1 MPTRFTRRELVGV
14 AAAAAT
20 AAPLFNA
27 AHAAATAPSRRTNII
42 YIHSHDSGRYLSP
55 YGYAVPTPRLLALAR
70 EGVLFRQMHCASP
83 SCSASRAAL
92 LTGQSAHSSGM
103 LGLTHRGWDLAHP
116 ERHLVHT
123 LSRAGYATVLAGLQH
138 VARDATSIGY
148 ARILPHKSNLVR
160 DVAPGAAAFLRSPA
174 AKAQPFF
181 LDVGFEETHRP
192 LHPPVDDPAYIQPPA
207 GIPDTPESRRDMA
220 HYYASARALD
230 HGVGLILDALRA
242 AGLAERTLV
251 ISTTDHGLPFP
262 TMKGELR
269 DGGTGVSMIMRG
281 PGAFSGPKV
290 SDALLSQVD
299 LFPTLCE
306 YLGIAPPDWLEG
318 RSFLPVVDGRKAE
331 VNDAI
336 FSELTF
342 HAAYEPKRAV
352 RTQRYKYIRRFD
364 GRRTPVVVNTDGG
377 PTKAQWMKHGWPGQP
392 LAADEAGEEL
402 FDLFFDPSEQRNL
415 VALPEAAPVLQE
427 MRARLHVWMRRTRD
441 PLLNGPVAVPPGVRS
456 DPPDP
461 PSTAPRPVGERAP

>member
-1 MPTRFTRRELVGV
+1 MPKDFTRRELVGV
-14 AAAAAT
+14 AAAAA
-20 AAPLFNA
+20 AAPSLFDA
-27 AHAAATAPSRRTNII
+27 ARASAIQPSRRTNIV

-55 YGYAVPTPRLLALAR
+55 YGYAVPTPRLLGLAR

-83 SCSASRAAL
+83 SCSASRAAM
-92 LTGQSAHSSGM
+92 LTGQSSHSSGM

-123 LSRAGYATVLAGLQH
+123 LGRAGYATMLAGLQH
-138 VARDATSIGY
+138 VARDAASIGY
-148 ARILPHKSNLVR
+148 SQILPHQSNMVR

-181 LDVGFEETHRP
+181 LDIGFEETHRP
-192 LHPPVDDPAYIQPPA
+192 LHPAVDDPAFILPPA
-207 GIPDTPESRRDMA
+207 PIPDTPESRRDMA
-220 HYYASARALD
+220 EYHASARALD
-230 HGVGLILDALRA
+230 KGVGLILDALQA
-242 AGLAERTLV
+242 AGLADNTLV

-281 PGAFSGPKV
+281 PGAFAGPKV
-290 SDALLSQVD
+290 SDALLSQID

-318 RSFLPVVDGRKAE
+318 QSYLPVVDGRKAE
-331 VNDAI
+331 VNEAI
-336 FSELTF
+336 FTELTF

-364 GRRTPVVVNTDGG
+364 GRRTPVVVNCDGG
-377 PTKAQWMKHGWPGQP
+377 LTKAQWLKRGWAGYP
-392 LAADEAGEEL
+392 LVADEAGEEL
-402 FDLFFDPSEQRNL
+402 FDLHFDPTEQRNL
-415 VALPEAAPVLQE
+415 VALPELAPVLE
-427 MRARLHVWMRRTRD
+427 DMRSRLSEWMRRTQD
-441 PLLNGPVAVPPGVRS
+441 PLLDGPVAVPPGVRS

-461 PSTAPRPVGERAP
+461 RPAGATRRE